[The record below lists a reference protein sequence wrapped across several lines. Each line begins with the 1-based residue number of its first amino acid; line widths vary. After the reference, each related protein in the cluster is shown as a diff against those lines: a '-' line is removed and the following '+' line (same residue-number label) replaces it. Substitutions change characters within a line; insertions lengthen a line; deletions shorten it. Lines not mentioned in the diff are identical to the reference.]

1 MNGFLSKLIV
11 IEKLI
16 DTLQKNLDQVL
27 ETSQNP
33 QG

>member
-11 IEKLI
+11 IEELI

-27 ETSQNP
+27 ETS
-33 QG
+33 